1 MNLFVNLVLM
11 VCHVVT
17 RVSVRLDTCVI
28 TSLVTVSD
36 VNLDTMEIVAARP
49 ATVAWLALLSA
60 LI

>member
-1 MNLFVNLVLM
+1 MNLNVNLALM
-11 VCHVVT
+11 VYHVVT

-28 TSLVTVSD
+28 TLLETVSD
-36 VNLDTMEIVAARP
+36 VNLDTTEMAVVRT

>member
-28 TSLVTVSD
+28 TSLETVSD
-36 VNLDTMEIVAARP
+36 VNLDTMETAAARP